1 MHIARLFY
9 KNKTLYQNNFVSLY
23 LKYIFDM
30 ITFPNA
36 KINIGL
42 NITEKRSDG
51 YHNLETIFYPID
63 LCDAL
68 EFVTNDE
75 TKFTS
80 SGLNIEGDPNNNLI
94 IKAYNLLKQ
103 EFNLPC
109 LNIHLLK
116 NIPMG
121 AGLGGGSADAAFML
135 KMINERFGLGLSLE
149 DLQIRATKLGADC
162 AFFIK
167 NKPILAKGI
176 GNIFEPTCVN
186 LSGYH
191 IVLVKPEVHVSTADA
206 YAGCKPQRWT
216 TPLEEAIKQP
226 IAKWKECIFNDFEKT
241 VFVAHPKLAEIKE
254 TLYKK
259 GAIYAA
265 MSGSGSTIY
274 GIFDKEIEQNITS
287 NIKSNVYYLTLK

>member
-1 MHIARLFY
+1 
-9 KNKTLYQNNFVSLY
+9 
-23 LKYIFDM
+23 M

-42 NITEKRSDG
+42 NITEKRKDG

-68 EFVTNDE
+68 EFVVDDT
-75 TKFTS
+75 TKFAC
-80 SGLNIEGDPNNNLI
+80 SGLEIEGNPDNNLF
-94 IKAYNLLKQ
+94 IKAYNLLKE

-116 NIPMG
+116 TIPMG

-135 KMINERFGLGLSLE
+135 KMLNDEFSLGLSSE
-149 DLQIRATKLGADC
+149 DLQMRAAKVGADC
-162 AFFIK
+162 AFFIE
-167 NKPILAKGI
+167 NKPTLAKGI
-176 GNIFEPTCVN
+176 GNIFEPTYVD

-191 IVLVKPEVHVSTADA
+191 IVLVKPNVHISTAEA
-206 YAGCKPQRWT
+206 YGGCKPQRWT

-226 IAKWKECIFNDFEKT
+226 ITEWKDCIFNDFEKT
-241 VFVAHPKLAEIKE
+241 VFIAHPELAEIKAM
-254 TLYKK
+254 LYKK

-274 GIFDKEIEQNITS
+274 GIFDEKISDITTS
-287 NIKSNVYYLTLK
+287 IQSQIYHLQLK